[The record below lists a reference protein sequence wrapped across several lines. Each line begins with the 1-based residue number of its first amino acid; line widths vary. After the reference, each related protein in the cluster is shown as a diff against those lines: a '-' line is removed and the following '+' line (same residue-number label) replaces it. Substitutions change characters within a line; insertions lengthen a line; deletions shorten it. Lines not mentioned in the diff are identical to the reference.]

1 MTMSV
6 IIFCQNIVSPDLN
19 PLVYDVWSAVEREV
33 SKQPPKTITSLK
45 SSITWTTS
53 TIDKDLLNRAFG
65 TVSKQISMIMV
76 ESGFFFFILQSFCN
90 HFFKAFFSK
99 AIFQSFFSKMF
110 WIFFSKFFQKLFFK
124 FFLRSFKHFFKAFLS
139 KFF

>member
-76 ESGFFFFILQSFCN
+76 ESGFFFLFSKVFVIIFSKLFFPKQ
-90 HFFKAFFSK
+90 FFKAFFQRCFESF
-99 AIFQSFFSKMF
+99 FQSFFKS
-110 WIFFSKFFQKLFFK
+110 FFSSFF
-124 FFLRSFKHFFKAFLS
+124 
-139 KFF
+139 